1 MEETRKIVAETN
13 KNMGSITSRW
23 GE

>member
-23 GE
+23 G